1 MSSIFLRQAFA
12 GRGDRAAAHVPLPRI
27 TMSKSRLGRELSSCQ
42 RSNTARK
49 TLAQRAA
56 WAAYIGVGFYPVKPQ
71 MVQAFG
77 FSARDRR
84 GRLMAHL

>member
-1 MSSIFLRQAFA
+1 MSSIFLRQACA

-27 TMSKSRLGRELSSCQ
+27 TMSKSRLGRELPSCQ

-56 WAAYIGVGFYPVKPQ
+56 WAAYIGVGFYAVKPQ
-71 MVQAFG
+71 IAQAFR
-77 FSARDRR
+77 FFARDTRSR
-84 GRLMAHL
+84 SRPCP